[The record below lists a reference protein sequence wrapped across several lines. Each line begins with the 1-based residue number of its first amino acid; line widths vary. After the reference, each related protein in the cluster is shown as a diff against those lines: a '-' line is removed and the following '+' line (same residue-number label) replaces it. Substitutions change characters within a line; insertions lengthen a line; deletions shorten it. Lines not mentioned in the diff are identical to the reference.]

1 MLQDRDAALEAR
13 ESRVTEKE
21 ATARRRAEELIVTFA
36 AVEERKRDA
45 MKAADEQAATSTARL
60 RAWEE
65 QLCCVEA
72 LLAERELETRRL
84 ADQLRL
90 ATAELEEKQRAV
102 AELEATLVE
111 RGLTSRAVPQAATV
125 AVSEPTPEPVVSSAA
140 PSAAAAEIVEG
151 PKPVLAMERPIE
163 PQALDELDLPPT
175 VDISDF
181 SADEI
186 EQFNTRRRLGL
197 RNDATLAAEIRS
209 ERVPAKKK
217 GWWF

>member
-1 MLQDRDAALEAR
+1 
-13 ESRVTEKE
+13 
-21 ATARRRAEELIVTFA
+21 
-36 AVEERKRDA
+36 
-45 MKAADEQAATSTARL
+45 
-60 RAWEE
+60 
-65 QLCCVEA
+65 LCCAEA
-72 LLAERELETRRL
+72 LLVERELETRRL

-111 RGLTSRAVPQAATV
+111 RTLSSRAAPQAATV
-125 AVSEPTPEPVVSSAA
+125 AASEPTPAPVVSSSP
-140 PSAAAAEIVEG
+140 PSAAVAEIVEA
-151 PKPVLAMERPIE
+151 PKPVLAMESADAPKPVVAVEIAGT
-163 PQALDELDLPPT
+163 PASLVATSPALETEILVADDEVPT

-181 SADEI
+181 SAEEI
-186 EQFNTRRRLGL
+186 AQFNTRRRLGL